1 MLQNIPWRGHRD
13 SAKNDAELAESDLTN
28 FGNLLELLR
37 DRIEGGNRN
46 LQNHVQITP
55 RMPHILLLQFRFFCL
70 SLWYF
75 KVNCNIN

>member
-55 RMPHILLLQFRFFCL
+55 
-70 SLWYF
+70 
-75 KVNCNIN
+75 